1 MQKLI
6 ENIPLILLLVLV
18 PYFFYN
24 DPNIAQSIIL
34 AAISGLV
41 GYRAY
46 LDSLI
51 KPDYEAL
58 FTERLDAKDL
68 ANAEAMRFLDTSM
81 KEIRE
86 GQSKLA
92 IAKNHEETRVQHKW

>member
-6 ENIPLILLLVLV
+6 DSIPLILLLVLC

-24 DPNIAQSIIL
+24 TPNISQSIIL

-46 LDSLI
+46 LDSLK
-51 KPDYEAL
+51 KPDYLAI
-58 FTERLDAKDL
+58 FTKRLDTKDDEL
-68 ANAEAMRFLDTSM
+68 NQVLSIVQ
-81 KEIRE
+81 KE
-86 GQSKLA
+86 
-92 IAKNHEETRVQHKW
+92 VQ